1 MMRTLKY
8 LSLTA
13 LFAISL
19 LGNSKAGTILP
30 SGPKKHLL
38 NESNLSS
45 AIEYRLD
52 YINFMTWDDKLTDF
66 YKLQNPLYF
75 TIRDGV
81 ITLSN
86 SYSKTRV
93 FKIIKR
99 ENVDLEVKYYTES
112 GTTISLLATADGIM
126 FFLESDV
133 SGVAFMGIRIN

>member
-1 MMRTLKY
+1 MMITLKY
-8 LSLTA
+8 LTLTT
-13 LFAISL
+13 LFAFSVFA
-19 LGNSKAGTILP
+19 GSGAGTIFP
-30 SGPKKHLL
+30 SNPKKHLI

-45 AIEYRLD
+45 TKEYRLD
-52 YINFMTWDDKLTDF
+52 YINFMTWDDKFTMF
-66 YKLQNPLYF
+66 NKLQNPIYF

-93 FKIIKR
+93 FKITKS
-99 ENVDLEVKYYTES
+99 ENTDLEVKYYTES

-126 FFLESDV
+126 FYLDSDV